1 MLCHS
6 RVRWWWASASPPCT
20 ATYMD
25 CDTHT
30 QRTPRRCRLR
40 PRPPPPPA
48 APLPPIGRDRPQH
61 PQSPADPPPPL
72 PNLPRREKG
81 RGSRTHVIDAVK
93 TGRCQGAGSSQEVL
107 HGRGAAHA
115 CRRGDVCP
123 AAHPS
128 RPGRLRQKLAPC
140 WPQALTTPS
149 KRQPVNLCVGWA
161 NERDR
166 GAGGS
171 FGGSAAEFRGSATPG
186 GTRRAAARR
195 VHSGLVLTG
204 RNPDRLSGHW
214 SGRRMFQ
221 NLVPPGPLLS
231 FDFLAPCRRASK
243 ALND

>member
-1 MLCHS
+1 M
-6 RVRWWWASASPPCT
+6 
-20 ATYMD
+20 
-25 CDTHT
+25 
-30 QRTPRRCRLR
+30 
-40 PRPPPPPA
+40 
-48 APLPPIGRDRPQH
+48 
-61 PQSPADPPPPL
+61 
-72 PNLPRREKG
+72 
-81 RGSRTHVIDAVK
+81 IDAVK

-149 KRQPVNLCVGWA
+149 KRQPVNLYAGRA

-171 FGGSAAEFRGSATPG
+171 FGGSAAEFRGSATPV

-195 VHSGLVLTG
+195 VHSGLLLTG
-204 RNPDRLSGHW
+204 RNGNSRPIRL
-214 SGRRMFQ
+214 GRRMF
-221 NLVPPGPLLS
+221 LHESTAWFVSRLS
-231 FDFLAPCRRASK
+231 FGRVQLERHDAGLLLTNSAASTTVWCCS
-243 ALND
+243 LNGSGQIGREYPSDSSCGRPLWAARSTG

>member
-1 MLCHS
+1 M
-6 RVRWWWASASPPCT
+6 
-20 ATYMD
+20 
-25 CDTHT
+25 
-30 QRTPRRCRLR
+30 
-40 PRPPPPPA
+40 PPA
-48 APLPPIGRDRPQH
+48 ASAPSSSSGSSSSHREGPSAASSKSRR
-61 PQSPADPPPPL
+61 SSSSSSKPAQK
-72 PNLPRREKG
+72 REREG
-81 RGSRTHVIDAVK
+81 QQNTVIDAVK

-149 KRQPVNLCVGWA
+149 KRQPVNLYAGRA

-171 FGGSAAEFRGSATPG
+171 FGGSAAEFRGSATPV

-195 VHSGLVLTG
+195 VHSGLLLTG
-204 RNPDRLSGHW
+204 RNGNSRPIRL
-214 SGRRMFQ
+214 GRRMFLHESTAWGQ
-221 NLVPPGPLLS
+221 TAATHANPQQS
-231 FDFLAPCRRASK
+231 F
-243 ALND
+243 